1 MVNNT
6 PKIVSLAEQLVLIK
20 IQCWKQQVVGSSMEQ
35 FLSVLL
41 CLKQNNLCHKILGAT
56 YSLL

>member
-20 IQCWKQQVVGSSMEQ
+20 IQCWKQQVAGSSMEQ
-35 FLSVLL
+35 FLSVL

>member
-20 IQCWKQQVVGSSMEQ
+20 IQCWKQQVAGSSMEQ

-41 CLKQNNLCHKILGAT
+41 WLKQNNSCHKIPGLT